1 MKTVYLLQLIFFIS
15 VMNLDFSLVLACGNV
30 ANEFEGKKKQKLTEI
45 INTVKIHPAAGMLAF
60 YHSI

>member
-1 MKTVYLLQLIFFIS
+1 
-15 VMNLDFSLVLACGNV
+15 MNLDFSLVLACGNV

-60 YHSI
+60 YHSIWAIAFKVITTFIDQ